1 LKSFIL
7 FIPTRIDRYGI
18 VSFALPNESKERVPT
33 LRREFLVKIMNI
45 MDFACASVS
54 DNSTQEKYP
63 ITLLFSFDSNATF

>member
-1 LKSFIL
+1 
-7 FIPTRIDRYGI
+7 
-18 VSFALPNESKERVPT
+18 LPKESKERVPT